1 MTTTDPTTNQIDLPK
16 AFAEPPALNNRQMN
30 HDQKRKWK
38 AKNQKKVR
46 VGRGKLGRQMV
57 PDLVHQM
64 QTMNIQP
71 HVHPRSK
78 RVEA

>member
-1 MTTTDPTTNQIDLPK
+1 
-16 AFAEPPALNNRQMN
+16 MN

>member
-1 MTTTDPTTNQIDLPK
+1 MTTTDPTTNPLDLGKALAASHPPQGPK
-16 AFAEPPALNNRQMN
+16 MN
-30 HDQKRKWK
+30 HDQRRRWK